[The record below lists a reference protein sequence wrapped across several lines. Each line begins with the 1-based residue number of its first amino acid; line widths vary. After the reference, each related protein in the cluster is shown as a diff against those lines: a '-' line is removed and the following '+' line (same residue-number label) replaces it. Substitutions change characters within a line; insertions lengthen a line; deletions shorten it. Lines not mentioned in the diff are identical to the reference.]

1 MAINKSL
8 NIGVTRAY
16 KQGDW
21 LGFTA
26 VEVITK
32 ELRNNADI
40 SGWGK
45 AGKIIE
51 EINKLLRT
59 EGYKINESIDDTTL
73 SDQIRNTT
81 NQRDENYKKM
91 TEIYTPKKSKYL
103 GIKYDLSPSQIERG
117 RFFEVKSAALDY
129 VVQAMLKEQK
139 LRDEVNFKID
149 VAKKED
155 TLDSWN
161 KIKDDWRTLEQKKT
175 IKDNI
180 KRVESVVKTSEEAT
194 KAEAEKQAKLDKLN
208 QQIANTTDVN
218 EKKAIAA
225 QISEVMGTVSE
236 QTGMPKSYLYI
247 GVGVAVIVGVWIIIK
262 AIKK

>member
-21 LGFTA
+21 VGFTA

-59 EGYKINESIDDTTL
+59 EGYKINESIDDTSL

-81 NQRDENYKKM
+81 NKRDEDYKRM
-91 TEIYTPKKSKYL
+91 TEFYTPHKSKFT
-103 GIKYDLSPSQIERG
+103 G
-117 RFFEVKSAALDY
+117 RTWPVTGDTLRYAREKEVSSAALDY

-180 KRVESVVKTSEEAT
+180 KRVESVAKTSEEAT